1 MGLFRKAVSKAM
13 SSLIAPIAAILI
25 NLATQIVLYRT
36 RRGREYF
43 RSIIEGF
50 FAGAI
55 ALAGSE
61 AFFILSEHA
70 LTDRLILALAVN
82 GPIYFCLSYC
92 YYSFVQ
98 LGQTSI
104 RIRMYT
110 EIALRP
116 SGVMI
121 SEIEREYD
129 EKGLTEVRLQRLLE
143 SGDVIERDGN
153 YFIGRTRLLHIAHVI
168 FAAKHFLLRKKS
180 EFD

>member
-1 MGLFRKAVSKAM
+1 MV
-13 SSLIAPIAAILI
+13 SLITPIAAILI
-25 NLATQIVLYRT
+25 NLATQVILYRV

-50 FAGAI
+50 LAGAI
-55 ALAGSE
+55 VLTASE
-61 AFFILSEHA
+61 AFFILSA
-70 LTDRLILALAVN
+70 NRVTDRLILALLVN
-82 GPIYFCLSYC
+82 GPIYICLSYC
-92 YYSFVQ
+92 YYNFVQ

-116 SGVMI
+116 SGVAI

-129 EKGLTEVRLQRLLE
+129 ERGLTEVRLQRLLE
-143 SGDVIERDGN
+143 SGDIIERDRS
-153 YFIGRTRLLHIAHVI
+153 YFIGRTRLLHIANLI
-168 FAAKHFLLRKKS
+168 FAAKQFLLRKKS